1 MNVLEK
7 TAEPQVQPRASACF
21 HLHMAY
27 ACSALLLI
35 EWSLGSLNSVQIN
48 NVPSLALGIFFAC
61 AVVFTLA
68 IFWHE
73 HGKADLRDSI
83 LTIPWVFFIAA
94 VLPLLVLIAGR
105 STMPLQDLHLAHLD
119 ESLGADVPRI
129 VSWSSHHWLGMLI
142 NKTYPLLSPFMLLA
156 VLLPAFTGKTENAQ
170 QFVVANLIAFAIGL
184 PLFAL
189 LPAIGPW
196 YGFGVPPTPG
206 EMQCQAAIMLLRG
219 PGHQVSQ
226 IAAIICF
233 PSFHVIWAILSAAA
247 LWGFRL
253 FRIPVALFTTMIVI
267 STVTTG
273 WHYVTDVLGGI
284 SIASL
289 SLFAASRY
297 TRMNR
302 FQEQPLCGASL

>member
-1 MNVLEK
+1 MSVLVK
-7 TAEPQVQPRASACF
+7 TVEPQVQSRAGACF

-35 EWSLGSLNSVQIN
+35 EWFLGNLNSVQIHN
-48 NVPSLALGIFFAC
+48 MSSLAIGIFFAC

-68 IFWHE
+68 TFWHE
-73 HGKADLRDSI
+73 NGKANLRDSI
-83 LTIPWVFFIAA
+83 LTIPWVFLIAA
-94 VLPLLVLIAGR
+94 ALPLLVLIAGR
-105 STMPLQDLHLAHLD
+105 STMPLQDVHLSHLD
-119 ESLGADVPRI
+119 QSLGVDVPGI
-129 VSWSSHHWLGMLI
+129 VSWSSHHWLGMFI
-142 NKTYPLLSPFMLLA
+142 NKTYPLLSPFMLTA

-170 QFVVANLIAFAIGL
+170 QFVMANLMAFAIGL

-196 YGFGVPPTPG
+196 YGYGIPPSPG

-226 IAAIICF
+226 VAAIICF
-233 PSFHVIWAILSAAA
+233 PSFHVIWAIFSAAA
-247 LWGFRL
+247 LWGFRV
-253 FRIPVALFTTMIVI
+253 FRIPVALFSTMIVI

-273 WHYVTDVLGGI
+273 WHYVTDVLGGVA
-284 SIASL
+284 IAGL

-297 TRMNR
+297 TRMNKLQDQALR
-302 FQEQPLCGASL
+302 GVSL

>member
-1 MNVLEK
+1 MSVLE
-7 TAEPQVQPRASACF
+7 AEPTVQSRVGASF

-27 ACSALLLI
+27 ACSTLLLI
-35 EWSLGSLNSVQIN
+35 EWFLGSLNSVQIH
-48 NVPSLALGIFFAC
+48 NVPSLAIGIFFAC
-61 AVVFTLA
+61 TVVFTLA

-73 HGKADLRDSI
+73 NGKADLRDSI

-119 ESLGADVPRI
+119 QALGVDVPRI
-129 VSWSSHHWLGMLI
+129 VSWSSQHWLGMFI
-142 NKTYPLLSPFMLLA
+142 NKAYPLLSPFMLLA
-156 VLLPAFTGKTENAQ
+156 VFLPAFTGKTENAQ
-170 QFVVANLIAFAIGL
+170 QFVVSNLIAFAIGL

-196 YGFGVPPTPG
+196 YGFGMPPSPG
-206 EMQCQAAIMLLRG
+206 ETQCQTAIMLLRG
-219 PGHQVSQ
+219 PGHQVSKV
-226 IAAIICF
+226 AAIICF

-253 FRIPVALFTTMIVI
+253 FRIPVALFTTMIII

-273 WHYVTDVLGGI
+273 WHYVTDVLGGVA
-284 SIASL
+284 IAGL

-297 TRMNR
+297 TRMNK
-302 FQEQPLCGASL
+302 FQKQPLRG